1 MDSIRGSTART
12 SLRKTEGPE
21 LKSLRA
27 RLGYAETDDDDDEG
41 PSRKPVDLGDLDLA
55 NLDFDSETEDDL
67 DEADAAAECDNSHV
81 FERVSRKAAVRMR
94 KEEAAVTVAAAAAV
108 AVVAP
113 DVVHEGVDDDN
124 EDDEIE
130 RSLRLRGKTPIILV
144 S

>member
-27 RLGYAETDDDDDEG
+27 RLGYGCDDDDESSR
-41 PSRKPVDLGDLDLA
+41 SRKPVDLGDLDLA
-55 NLDFDSETEDDL
+55 NLDFDSETEDETDGGT
-67 DEADAAAECDNSHV
+67 ECDNSHV

-108 AVVAP
+108 VAP
-113 DVVHEGVDDDN
+113 DVVHDGVDDDN

-130 RSLRLRGKTPIILV
+130 RSLRLRGKIPIMLSTYFITI